1 MKQNHNKGSNLNVKD
16 KDTDRHKKTNV
27 LDTHI
32 KSEKNK
38 AKLKEELQDKEYK

>member
-1 MKQNHNKGSNLNVKD
+1 MKYNHTKGSNLNVKH

-32 KSEKNK
+32 K
-38 AKLKEELQDKEYK
+38 KERK